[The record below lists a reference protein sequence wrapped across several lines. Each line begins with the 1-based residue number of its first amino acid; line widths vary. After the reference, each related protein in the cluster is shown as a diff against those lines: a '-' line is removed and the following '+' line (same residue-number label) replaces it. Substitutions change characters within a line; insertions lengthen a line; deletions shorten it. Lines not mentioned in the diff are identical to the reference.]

1 MLLKSINH
9 FYCYFEEFYYL
20 LTTLSGMWDLS
31 SPTSDRTCAPSIG
44 RQGLNHWV
52 GKEVPPIPLPQSILN
67 KVIWVFFLLLQLR
80 ISLYILDINPL
91 SDTWF
96 AIHSSITQVAF
107 FTLLIV
113 SFDIQKFLI
122 WWSPVYLVLLL
133 LLCFWYHSEKIISKS
148 KHHEDFLYITTKKH
162 RLYKLCWP
170 KFCL

>member
-67 KVIWVFFLLLQLR
+67 KVIWGFFLLLQLR

-122 WWSPVYLVLLL
+122 WWSPVYLVLFSFACAFGVTSMNHCQIQCPEAFP
-133 LLCFWYHSEKIISKS
+133 LCFSP
-148 KHHEDFLYITTKKH
+148 
-162 RLYKLCWP
+162 RVV
-170 KFCL
+170 